1 MRYQLSAISH
11 QAHGTAAD
19 QITSPARS
27 SHGSYSAVRS
37 RRRKYIPPGR
47 GDGLRA
53 LTLAAHGG
61 FEKIAFR
68 SDLPEPELRGATDV
82 LVRVRAAALNHLD
95 LWLVGGL
102 PGVSVVPPWIVGTD
116 ATGVVES
123 VGADVKGVLPGDT
136 VVINAGL
143 SDRTCEYCR
152 DGEHPLCVRFRVMGE
167 HVPGLAA
174 ERVVVPATN
183 VRTIPPSAPAD
194 VAAGFTLAAITAWRM
209 VVSRAKVTADDDVLI
224 WGAGGG
230 VAHMAL
236 QIAKMRGARVWVT
249 SGSDE
254 KLERAQQL
262 GADEALNHRT
272 QDVPAEIRARTGKRG
287 VTVVIDSVG
296 EATWERSL
304 RALGRRGRL
313 VTCGGTSGPLVQT
326 DIRRLFWNQWTIM
339 GSTMGNDAEFEEV
352 VQLFRAGRLAPVVDS
367 VFSVE
372 DGRAAY
378 ERLASGQQFGKVVL
392 KVGE

>member
-1 MRYQLSAISH
+1 
-11 QAHGTAAD
+11 
-19 QITSPARS
+19 
-27 SHGSYSAVRS
+27 V
-37 RRRKYIPPGR
+37 K
-47 GDGLRA
+47 A

-61 FEKIAFR
+61 VEQLHFR
-68 SDLPEPELRGATDV
+68 DDLSEPQLRGPADV

-95 LWLVGGL
+95 LWLLEGL
-102 PGVSVVPPWIVGTD
+102 PGVTLVPPWTVGTD
-116 ATGVVES
+116 ATGVVEA
-123 VGADVKGVLPGDT
+123 VGAAVQDIVVGDS

-183 VRTIPPSAPAD
+183 VRTIPTAAPAE
-194 VAAGFTLAAITAWRM
+194 VAAGFTLAALTAWRM
-209 VVSRAKVTADDDVLI
+209 VVSKAQVVEGDDVLI

-236 QIAKMRGARVWVT
+236 QIAKLRGARVWVT
-249 SGSDE
+249 SGSDA
-254 KLERAQQL
+254 KLERARQL
-262 GADEALNHRT
+262 GADETLNHRA

-296 EATWERSL
+296 EATWDRSL

-313 VTCGGTSGPLVQT
+313 VTCGGTSGPMVRT
-326 DIRRLFWNQWTIM
+326 DVRRLFWNQWTIM
-339 GSTMGNDAEFEEV
+339 GSTMGNDAELDAV
-352 VQLFRAGRLAPVVDS
+352 VQLFRAGQLAPVVDS
-367 VFSVE
+367 VFTLE
-372 DGRAAY
+372 DGRRAY
-378 ERLASGQQFGKVVL
+378 ERLASGEQFGKVVL
-392 KVGE
+392 RVGE